1 MDGMQEILLRLD
13 AIEVLSVKVA
23 GTVSVLTFCF
33 YMTWSHIRGLYNST
47 QKKHR
52 KGSHKSKPE
61 RTRDT
66 ER

>member
-1 MDGMQEILLRLD
+1 MDGMQEILFRLD

-33 YMTWSHIRGLYNST
+33 YMAWSHIRGLHNST
-47 QKKHR
+47 QKKRR
-52 KGSHKSKPE
+52 KDSRKSKPE